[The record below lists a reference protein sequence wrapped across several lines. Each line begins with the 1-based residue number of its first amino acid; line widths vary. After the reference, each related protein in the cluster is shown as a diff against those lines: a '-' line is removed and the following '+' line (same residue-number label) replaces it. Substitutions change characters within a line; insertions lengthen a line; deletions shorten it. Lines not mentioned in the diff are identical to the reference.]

1 MLDVF
6 PHTMALSA
14 SGEMKRNL
22 ISKDQLTPVLGQ
34 TLKEDSLMFRT
45 WMVNLVF
52 ASLAMLPL
60 RADAVEISL
69 DFEGAVGMSLDGTD
83 LFMYTNMIGLN
94 TFELTLSATGGD
106 FNKTSSGFGIN
117 APGAGDDTDAFDNGL
132 VSESMRIAFST
143 TANVGVK
150 IVSLEFDRLTG
161 TGGAGEDQALLTFY
175 DENDVLQNSVAVT
188 NANTA
193 GDDTANFNS
202 IDFPELIFQ
211 PGSYFDLSVTD
222 GNGFGIEVLVVDIDE
237 SFYTG
242 GGGSGGG
249 GAVPEPA
256 AACLMLIGFAALCGY
271 RRRK

>member
-1 MLDVF
+1 
-6 PHTMALSA
+6 
-14 SGEMKRNL
+14 
-22 ISKDQLTPVLGQ
+22 
-34 TLKEDSLMFRT
+34 MFRA

-52 ASLAMLPL
+52 ASLAILPL
-60 RADAVEISL
+60 RADAAYVSL

-83 LFMYTNMIGLN
+83 LFIYSN
-94 TFELTLSATGGD
+94 TVGSDSFALTLSATGGD
-106 FNKTSSGFGIN
+106 FNKTASGFGIN

-143 TANVGVK
+143 TAEVGVK

-161 TGGAGEDQALLTFY
+161 GGGGGEDQALLNFY
-175 DENDVLQNSVAVT
+175 DGNDALQNSVTVT

-193 GDDTANFNS
+193 GDDKANFNTV
-202 IDFPELIFQ
+202 DFPELIFQ
-211 PGSYFDLSVTD
+211 PGSYFDLLVAD

-237 SFYTG
+237 SYYSG
-242 GGGSGGG
+242 GSGGGSGGG

-256 AACLMLIGFAALCGY
+256 AALLMLISIAALCGY

>member
-1 MLDVF
+1 MMG
-6 PHTMALSA
+6 PSA
-14 SGEMKRNL
+14 SGGMKRSL
-22 ISKDQLTPVLGQ
+22 ISKDQITPVLGQ
-34 TLKEDSLMFRT
+34 TLKDESLMLRT

-52 ASLAMLPL
+52 ALLAMLPF
-60 RADAVEISL
+60 RADAIEISL

-83 LFMYTNMIGLN
+83 LFIYSN
-94 TFELTLSATGGD
+94 TIQLDSFELTLAATGGD

-143 TANVGVK
+143 TAEVGLK
-150 IVSLEFDRLTG
+150 IISLEFDRLTG
-161 TGGAGEDQALLTFY
+161 GGGVGEDQALLSFY
-175 DENDVLQNSVAVT
+175 DENDALQNSVTVT

-202 IDFPELIFQ
+202 VDFPELIFQ
-211 PGSYFDLSVTD
+211 PGSYFDLSVVD
-222 GNGFGIEVLVVDIDE
+222 GNGFGIEVLVVDIDG
-237 SFYTG
+237 SYYTG
-242 GGGSGGG
+242 GSGGGSGGG